1 MSGLNIHNMLITKV
15 QQSLATHSKM
25 PIYGLLD
32 KDIIVYQNLISLFQT
47 TKINNIQALRP
58 MQKCA
63 QEDISENKCV
73 TFNLFMEFFQKIF
86 KPS

>member
-1 MSGLNIHNMLITKV
+1 MST
-15 QQSLATHSKM
+15 
-25 PIYGLLD
+25 YGLLD
-32 KDIIVYQNLISLFQT
+32 KDIIVYQYLFSLFQT

-63 QEDISENKCV
+63 QDDISEDKCI

>member
-1 MSGLNIHNMLITKV
+1 MLITKV
-15 QQSLATHSKM
+15 QQSLATYSKM
-25 PIYGLLD
+25 PIYVLLD
-32 KDIIVYQNLISLFQT
+32 KDIIVYQNLLSLFQT
-47 TKINNIQALRP
+47 TKINNIQALRS

-63 QEDISENKCV
+63 QEDISEDKCV